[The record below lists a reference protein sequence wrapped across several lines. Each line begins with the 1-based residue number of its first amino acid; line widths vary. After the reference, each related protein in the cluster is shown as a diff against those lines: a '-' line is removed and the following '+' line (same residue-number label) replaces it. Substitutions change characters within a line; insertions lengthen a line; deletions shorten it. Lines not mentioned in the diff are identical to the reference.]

1 MKYLAQL
8 QKIESELFDN
18 VGKPSQKT
26 IDLVQNYIIDF
37 ETDKEPITRDDLWA
51 INYQIDT
58 VLEVWNPILTYD
70 IDVLKRFNKII
81 SDWSE
86 DV

>member
-1 MKYLAQL
+1 MKYLEQL

-37 ETDKEPITRDDLWA
+37 ETDALTRDDLWA

-58 VLEVWNPILTYD
+58 VLKVWNPDLKYD

-81 SDWSE
+81 ADWSE